1 MQGNWLGQLTLADE
15 RKVDIPVVH
24 SIIVAEEYTVDLH
37 TSSIVVDGLNKNAMT
52 CNDFNEKSMGMS
64 AWKDRIVNE
73 DGVDVHLNLVCNC

>member
-1 MQGNWLGQLTLADE
+1 MQGNLLGQLTLADE
-15 RKVDIPVVH
+15 CKVDIPVVH

-52 CNDFNEKSMGMS
+52 CNDLNEKSMGMS

-73 DGVDVHLNLVCNC
+73 DGVDVHLNLACNC

>member
-15 RKVDIPVVH
+15 CKVDIPVVH

-52 CNDFNEKSMGMS
+52 CNDLNEKSMGMS

-73 DGVDVHLNLVCNC
+73 DGVNVHLNLACNC

>member
-1 MQGNWLGQLTLADE
+1 MQGNLLGQLTLADE
-15 RKVDIPVVH
+15 CKVDIPDVH